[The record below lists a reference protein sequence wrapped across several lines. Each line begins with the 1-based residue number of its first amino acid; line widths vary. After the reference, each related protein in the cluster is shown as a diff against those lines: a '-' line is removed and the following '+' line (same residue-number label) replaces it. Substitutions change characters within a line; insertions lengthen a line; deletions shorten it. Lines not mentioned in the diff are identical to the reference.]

1 MADRRGALTP
11 APRLLYVG
19 ESGLDRHTVGA
30 GAAMTLPALTDTPA
44 GLLAG
49 GRVVTPDGVLTDA
62 WVHVAGGA
70 IVSVGSRQPSVDV
83 PVLDL
88 AGAWLLPGFVDLHM
102 HGGGGHSVA
111 ASREAMAG
119 AVAFH
124 RRHGTTATLV
134 SLMTAPVDD
143 LCEQLTWAADLV
155 RAAPTPRGK
164 VLGSHLEGPFL
175 SPRRSGAQNEA
186 HMLAPDASVLERLV
200 TAADGTLRMMT
211 LAPELDGAPGLIEL
225 LRRQGVIV
233 AMGHSDASYEQAAL
247 AIRAGANHATHLFN
261 AMPSLHHRAPG
272 LVGAALAAGIPCE
285 LINDGRHVHPAMVGL
300 VARLIS
306 CPVLITDAID
316 ASGVGDG
323 TYGLGGQEVRVHE
336 GEARLARTGSL
347 AGSTLTMAEALRRAV
362 AHSGLSVEH
371 ASTAASGN
379 PARVLGLEASLGSIA
394 PGRRADLVVL
404 DDDLQ
409 ITAVM
414 AGGRWCHDT

>member
-1 MADRRGALTP
+1 M
-11 APRLLYVG
+11 
-19 ESGLDRHTVGA
+19 TVS
-30 GAAMTLPALTDTPA
+30 ALTDTPA
-44 GLLAG
+44 RLLAG
-49 GRVVTPDGVLTDA
+49 GRVVTPDGVLTGA
-62 WVHVAGGA
+62 WVHVEGDA
-70 IVSVGSRQPSVDV
+70 IVSVGGHQPAVDA
-83 PVLDL
+83 PVFDL

-111 ASREAMAG
+111 VSREAMAG

-134 SLMTAPVDD
+134 SLMTAPVDE

-155 RAAPTPRGK
+155 RAGPTPHGN

-186 HMLAPDASVLERLV
+186 HMIAPDASVLERLV
-200 TAADGTLRMMT
+200 AAADGTLRVMT
-211 LAPELDGAPGLIEL
+211 LAPELDGALGLIEP

-233 AMGHSDASYEQAAL
+233 AMGHSDASYEQAAS

-285 LINDGRHVHPAMVGL
+285 LINDGRHVHPAIVGL

-306 CPVLITDAID
+306 CPVLVTDAID

-323 TYGLGGQEVRVHE
+323 TFVLGGQEVRVYE
-336 GEARLARTGSL
+336 GEARLASTESL
-347 AGSTLTMAEALRRAV
+347 AGSTLTMTEALRRAV

-379 PARVLGLEASLGSIA
+379 PARVLGLEGSLGSIA

-414 AGGRWCHDT
+414 AGGRWCDDV